1 MKRILLILV
10 SSGIMALNAQA
21 PLEFKS
27 YENYKKVFNDHQQA
41 SEFLQGYDLNVVVQ
55 GFAHEANKVEIM
67 AEYFEGGTVSYTRN
81 ALGDEIQ
88 TYYNV
93 VEIVQLE
100 QCKWVIAEDA
110 FYNRISILVGKIK
123 NGRQQVFVVENVEG
137 KIGITVC
144 LVNNKK

>member
-1 MKRILLILV
+1 
-10 SSGIMALNAQA
+10 MALNAQA

-110 FYNRISILVGKIK
+110 FYNRISILVGKVK
-123 NGRQQVFVVENVEG
+123 NNRQQVFVVENVEG

>member
-1 MKRILLILV
+1 MKRIILLLV
-10 SSGIMALNAQA
+10 SSGMMMLSAQA

-110 FYNRISILVGKIK
+110 FYNRISILVGKVK
-123 NGRQQVFVVENVEG
+123 NNRQQVFVVENVEG

>member
-1 MKRILLILV
+1 MLV
-10 SSGIMALNAQA
+10 LSGVMILNAQA

-27 YENYKKVFNDHQQA
+27 YENYRKVFNDRQQA
-41 SEFLQGYDLNVVVQ
+41 SEFLQGCYNLNIVVQ

-81 ALGDEIQ
+81 AFGDEIQ

-110 FYNRISILVGKIK
+110 FYNRISILVGKVK
-123 NGRQQVFVVENVEG
+123 NGRQQVIIVEDVDG
-137 KIGITVC
+137 KIGITV
-144 LVNNKK
+144 VFKK